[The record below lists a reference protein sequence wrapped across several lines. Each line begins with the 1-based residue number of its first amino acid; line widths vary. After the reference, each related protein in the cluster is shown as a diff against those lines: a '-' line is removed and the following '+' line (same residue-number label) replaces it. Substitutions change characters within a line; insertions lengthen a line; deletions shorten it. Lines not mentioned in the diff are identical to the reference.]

1 MSQQNNTDTDAD
13 SELLARLVIG
23 DSEALAALFDRYAPT
38 VTRYAWAVADT
49 KMDVEELVQDTFVT
63 VWLKSDTIVLPD
75 SSLLPWLLVTCRN
88 HGLNL
93 RRRHE
98 KHRTDELSDELRA
111 DPRTDPR
118 ANDEAREQLRW
129 VLDEIEQLDPVDRR
143 ICELCLIEGRPYSE
157 AAEQI
162 GISVDAVKK
171 RVSRTR
177 ARLKKAVTDN
187 EN

>member
-1 MSQQNNTDTDAD
+1 MSRDDNTD

-23 DSEALAALFDRYAPT
+23 DSTALALLFDRYAPT
-38 VTRYAWAVADT
+38 ITRYAWAIADT

-63 VWLKSDTIVLPD
+63 VWLKSGTVILPD
-75 SSLLPWLLVTCRN
+75 ASLLPWLLVTCRN

-98 KHRTDELSDELRA
+98 KHRADELPDNLG
-111 DPRTDPR
+111 TDPQ
-118 ANDEAREQLRW
+118 ANDESREQLRW
-129 VLDEIEQLDPVDRR
+129 VLDEIERLDPIDRR
-143 ICELCLIEGRPYSE
+143 ICELCLIDGRPYAE
-157 AAEQI
+157 AAEQV

-177 ARLKKAVTDN
+177 ARLRKAVTDN
-187 EN
+187 ED